1 MSVQLLRRKF
11 TVQEYHLMIDAGI
24 LGEDDRVELIE
35 GEIIQMAAIGKR
47 HATTVRRL
55 IHRWRD
61 LPKNQAILDIQDP
74 VELTPRTEP
83 EPDVVLL
90 RFREDYYATAH
101 PTPADVLL
109 LVEVADSSIDYD
121 RQVKTPIY
129 ARSNIAEV
137 WIVDLTRDCLI
148 VYREPTPEGYSFQQ
162 DFDQSQS
169 VTPLAFP
176 ELEVS
181 IDFILGDRSISK
193 TPALP

>member
-11 TVQEYHLMIDAGI
+11 TVQEYHLTIDAGI
-24 LGEDDRVELIE
+24 FGEDERIELIE
-35 GEIIQMAAIGKR
+35 GEIIQMAVIGKR

-55 IHRWRD
+55 IHRLRD
-61 LPKNQAILDIQDP
+61 LPKNQAILDVQDP

-83 EPDVVLL
+83 QPDVVLL

-137 WIVDLTRDCLI
+137 WIVDLIRDCLT
-148 VYREPTPEGYSFQQ
+148 VYREPTADGYGFQQ
-162 DFDQSQS
+162 DFDRGQS

-176 ELEVS
+176 EFEVS
-181 IDFILGDRSISK
+181 LDFILGDRS
-193 TPALP
+193 

>member
-1 MSVQLLRRKF
+1 MSVQLLRHKF
-11 TVQEYHLMIDAGI
+11 TVPEYHLMIDAGI
-24 LGEDDRVELIE
+24 LGKDDRVELIE

-47 HATTVRRL
+47 HATSVRRL
-55 IHRWRD
+55 IRVFRR
-61 LPKNQAILDIQDP
+61 LPEDRVTLDVQDP
-74 VELTPRTEP
+74 IELTPRTEP
-83 EPDVVLL
+83 QPDVVLL

-137 WIVDLTRDCLI
+137 WIVDLIQDCLI
-148 VYREPTPEGYSFQQ
+148 VYREPSPDGYGFQQ
-162 DFDQSQS
+162 DFDRGQS

-176 ELEVS
+176 EFEVS
-181 IDFILGDRSISK
+181 IDFILGDRS
-193 TPALP
+193 

>member
-1 MSVQLLRRKF
+1 M
-11 TVQEYHLMIDAGI
+11 
-24 LGEDDRVELIE
+24 
-35 GEIIQMAAIGKR
+35 GKR
-47 HATTVRRL
+47 YATSVRRL
-55 IHRWRD
+55 IRVFRRLRED
-61 LPKNQAILDIQDP
+61 RVTLDVQDP

-83 EPDVVLL
+83 QPDVVLL
-90 RFREDYYATAH
+90 RFREDDYATAH

-148 VYREPTPEGYSFQQ
+148 VYREPTPEGYGFQQ
-162 DFDQSQS
+162 DFDREQS

-176 ELEVS
+176 EFEVS